1 MAKPAP
7 LPTADGVAVGKGD
20 GVDGVNHG
28 LPLPTAI
35 LCQLPGSRQ
44 IQAVGKSC
52 FADCR
57 KFQLAKGPLCRVSK
71 KNSWQR
77 KLQSAKSQ
85 FPVVASNGC
94 SRVEYRFKNLW
105 PSRISSRLGWSA
117 RMRRRAIMNSM
128 NDIASCPT
136 MYTTVGHSRCPDIVS
151 TTYNIE
157 M

>member
-28 LPLPTAI
+28 LPLSTAI

-44 IQAVGKSC
+44 ILLCRLQEIPVGKGTS
-52 FADCR
+52 
-57 KFQLAKGPLCRVSK
+57 LPSVE

-85 FPVVASNGC
+85 FPVV
-94 SRVEYRFKNLW
+94 
-105 PSRISSRLGWSA
+105 
-117 RMRRRAIMNSM
+117 
-128 NDIASCPT
+128 
-136 MYTTVGHSRCPDIVS
+136 
-151 TTYNIE
+151 IE
-157 M
+157 REHGK